1 MAILRDGLLAGQAVA
16 LGAGVSA
23 PVRDLLLSLGAT
35 VHEPQA
41 VAADVRALV
50 HDAGTSFGPGGEKA
64 LLDALEQAWNDVA
77 AVANE
82 ALIGAGQGGKI
93 VLIAP
98 RAGAGDHADAA
109 RDGLENLART
119 LSVEWARF
127 GITTTAIVPA
137 AAAREQDVALLV
149 AFLLSPAGDYFSGC
163 RLEIG
168 AAG

>member
-93 VLIAP
+93 V
-98 RAGAGDHADAA
+98 
-109 RDGLENLART
+109 
-119 LSVEWARF
+119 
-127 GITTTAIVPA
+127 
-137 AAAREQDVALLV
+137 
-149 AFLLSPAGDYFSGC
+149 
-163 RLEIG
+163 
-168 AAG
+168 